1 MLGELTDISILIIYC
16 SHVKFVL
23 CLASSL
29 NKLGVYCP
37 LYYVA
42 LKSPSNIIFSLGM
55 ADVFSESFKK

>member
-37 LYYVA
+37 LYYVVIVVYG
-42 LKSPSNIIFSLGM
+42 LHVTQTKLCLI
-55 ADVFSESFKK
+55 